1 MSIPN
6 WLDPL
11 LSADESRS
19 ADWVAIDRLRISG
32 ETLME
37 RAAEGLAKAVENH
50 FPQGDIC
57 VLVGKGN
64 NGGDGLAIARLL
76 RAGGRDVS
84 VVRIC
89 ESDEWTGDAK
99 TMFERLGGEPPVAFS
114 DGALGSALVII
125 DCLLGTGVSGAL
137 KAPIDAAVEAVA
149 SARERG
155 AKVVACDVPTGVNA
169 STGEVTQGSVV
180 ADLTVTFNQD
190 KLGLWISPGK
200 AHAGIVE
207 VVDIGIRDGTG
218 ESSSGL
224 VSDRVCLELPHRGQ
238 ATDKFSAG
246 AVVVAGGSPGLTGA
260 PMLAGLGAARGGAGY
275 VTVALPASL
284 LSASDS
290 VPEIMGIA
298 LAESNQTHCTAGV
311 ADLIERTRRAGSTV
325 IGPGLG
331 RSPSAMAF
339 ARGAIEAVTTP
350 LVIDADALHA
360 LAGDLGAPRKRKEP
374 TVLTPHSGEMASIL
388 GVDRGEVQNHR
399 LESVRL
405 AAKQSGAVV
414 VLKGDDTLIASANGE
429 IAVSRGNSPALATA
443 GSGDV
448 LGGLVAALLAQGVP
462 AFKAACA
469 AVQIHAQAGRLAA
482 GGATEGVLASDVAN
496 ALPVARVEL
505 GRAA

>member
-1 MSIPN
+1 
-6 WLDPL
+6 
-11 LSADESRS
+11 
-19 ADWVAIDRLRISG
+19 
-32 ETLME
+32 
-37 RAAEGLAKAVENH
+37 
-50 FPQGDIC
+50 
-57 VLVGKGN
+57 
-64 NGGDGLAIARLL
+64 
-76 RAGGRDVS
+76 
-84 VVRIC
+84 
-89 ESDEWTGDAK
+89 
-99 TMFERLGGEPPVAFS
+99 
-114 DGALGSALVII
+114 
-125 DCLLGTGVSGAL
+125 
-137 KAPIDAAVEAVA
+137 
-149 SARERG
+149 
-155 AKVVACDVPTGVNA
+155 
-169 STGEVTQGSVV
+169 
-180 ADLTVTFNQD
+180 
-190 KLGLWISPGK
+190 
-200 AHAGIVE
+200 
-207 VVDIGIRDGTG
+207 
-218 ESSSGL
+218 
-224 VSDRVCLELPHRGQ
+224 
-238 ATDKFSAG
+238 
-246 AVVVAGGSPGLTGA
+246 
-260 PMLAGLGAARGGAGY
+260 
-275 VTVALPASL
+275 
-284 LSASDS
+284 
-290 VPEIMGIA
+290 
-298 LAESNQTHCTAGV
+298 
-311 ADLIERTRRAGSTV
+311 
-325 IGPGLG
+325 
-331 RSPSAMAF
+331 MAF